1 MKKWT
6 HVVVDIAVVREGLAM
21 LPVDDI
27 QEKLL
32 TQESR
37 VGAWSACVWHQIPS
51 DAPDPTE

>member
-1 MKKWT
+1 
-6 HVVVDIAVVREGLAM
+6 M

-27 QEKLL
+27 QENLL

-37 VGAWSACVWHQIPS
+37 VGSWLACVRHQIPS